1 MLLSGDTIFP
11 GSHGR
16 CDLEESEPESLFS
29 SDGVRRVAELQDDL
43 RIYPGHTY
51 GGRHTTVGGRGRRVC
66 SPRSA
71 RGRISEKRRT
81 KRKKD

>member
-1 MLLSGDTIFP
+1 MPLSGDTIFP

-51 GGRHTTVGGRGRRVC
+51 GGRHTTVGREREAGMLAQVR
-66 SPRSA
+66 PRSN
-71 RGRISEKRRT
+71 I
-81 KRKKD
+81 